1 MQPLPPRIN
10 EKEPELNDT
19 IVFFAVAMVNQMKT
33 LWRFLPPTV
42 SESTMAVLHQ
52 VADLSHQMSSDVLTA
67 FCAVVNRYLRAYLPG
82 SALIESGYTMKLLMM
97 QPSGN
102 NMLAFHS
109 DAARHLKDV
118 REIGSIF
125 ARNDKPGKLC
135 FFHCE
140 RNHWVLFVVNTA
152 DKTFKTYNSAR
163 SARIEPTFRGDFC
176 TRMTTVFRQWG
187 YLGATE
193 DLQNIEV
200 RTNPEQDE
208 SDLINCG
215 YYTVY
220 NSLHSILPNFA
231 LETVHPVV
239 MRAAVLFTVMFEQ
252 LPLQ

>member
-1 MQPLPPRIN
+1 MTPEQLVVEAINLIKALPDELLREQFGAQQLLSGNYACKRHDSVPMVAMKTFPVCLTCVLDACDAADKRRGMREPVRFKRILDAMQPLPPRIN

-42 SESTMAVLHQ
+42 SESTMAVLQQ

-152 DKTFKTYNSAR
+152 DKTFTTYNSA
-163 SARIEPTFRGDFC
+163 
-176 TRMTTVFRQWG
+176 
-187 YLGATE
+187 
-193 DLQNIEV
+193 
-200 RTNPEQDE
+200 
-208 SDLINCG
+208 
-215 YYTVY
+215 
-220 NSLHSILPNFA
+220 
-231 LETVHPVV
+231 
-239 MRAAVLFTVMFEQ
+239 
-252 LPLQ
+252 